1 MEFQSRAKNLAQQLR
16 IESVRIRTVSNV
28 VRPLVPSACVSRA
41 GHRASAG
48 NAATRAFSE
57 RWRRARIANSPPT
70 GVCVVRA
77 SVRWRQ
83 ANQANDESDRSA
95 QPDIAQDRREIGTTS
110 YEQYADERGN
120 VPPLTLLRW
129 SPHLNEL
136 LQLLKPVLNHHEAQ
150 RRGGRGSV
158 RRFQHQEPSAIG

>member
-1 MEFQSRAKNLAQQLR
+1 MAESTNCEFATDRR
-16 IESVRIRTVSNV
+16 VR
-28 VRPLVPSACVSRA
+28 
-41 GHRASAG
+41 G
-48 NAATRAFSE
+48 
-57 RWRRARIANSPPT
+57 
-70 GVCVVRA
+70 A
-77 SVRWRQ
+77 SVRWLH

-110 YEQYADERGN
+110 YEHYADERGN

-129 SPHLNEL
+129 SPHPDEL

>member
-1 MEFQSRAKNLAQQLR
+1 MDA
-16 IESVRIRTVSNV
+16 
-28 VRPLVPSACVSRA
+28 PLSHPFV
-41 GHRASAG
+41 
-48 NAATRAFSE
+48 E
-57 RWRRARIANSPPT
+57 RLIGAI
-70 GVCVVRA
+70 
-77 SVRWRQ
+77 
-83 ANQANDESDRSA
+83 
-95 QPDIAQDRREIGTTS
+95 RRECLDRTLFWTA
-110 YEQYADERGN
+110 ADLEVKLRN